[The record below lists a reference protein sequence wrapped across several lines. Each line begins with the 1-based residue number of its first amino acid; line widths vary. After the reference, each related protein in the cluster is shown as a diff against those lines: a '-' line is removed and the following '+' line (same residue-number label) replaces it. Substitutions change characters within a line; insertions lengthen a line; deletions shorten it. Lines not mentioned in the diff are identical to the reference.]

1 MSAVE
6 VHELIHAD
14 ICDAVAVCQHERTAG
29 KPLFVEINPR
39 YGTGVSL
46 SIQAGVNFP
55 RLQWLS
61 AFAPGSITPEMLRFR
76 PGVGMIRYWEEIYT

>member
-1 MSAVE
+1 M
-6 VHELIHAD
+6 IR
-14 ICDAVAVCQHERTAG
+14 DAAG
-29 KPLFVEINPR
+29 RLAFVEINPR

-46 SIQAGVNFP
+46 SIHAGVDFP

-61 AFAPGSITPEMLRFR
+61 ARAPEAITPAMLRFR